1 MATTKQPT
9 GDNDRAEDITGELEP
24 IPVDSEAKP
33 SPLVETDWPSRGLA
47 KLLLQG
53 LIGVAVL
60 VILAADSSNFL
71 DLEEIAAILLIV
83 FGGIELVGVVVRR
96 EGFEPYIQ
104 PTVLIGAGI
113 MILIWP
119 SETRRVVGLIL
130 GVVVLIRGGAD
141 LWRSLRRR
149 FERGANMWVFVR
161 GLILIAVGGLVLLI
175 PAAAVPA
182 AVVGVAILLVLRAL
196 LGIWYTTT
204 RSGDNEPIDPGDTY
218 SIIAYLLASRD
229 MASEDIDRID
239 DIVFLHRGESRQ
251 RVTRFAIL
259 MALSTA
265 IATFGIATD
274 STAVVI
280 GAMLVAPLMTP
291 ILGLS
296 AGLINGKTQAALFSA
311 AVVLGG
317 SVGAIGFSWMLGALI
332 PNIAE
337 VIENGQV
344 VSRTAPSL
352 LDLAIAIAAGI
363 AGAYGV
369 SKAETSDALP
379 GVAVAIAL
387 IPPLSVIGIT
397 LHASDLS
404 QAAGATLLFLT
415 NLFAIILMAGIV
427 FLIVG
432 YGSWSRLHYRRNRIR
447 TSFAL
452 VVLAVILISIPL
464 ALTAES
470 VVGSSND
477 LRNASAA
484 VNDWIKEEFPDD
496 EVKPL
501 RISTIDVG
509 EDTVTVQLIGWE
521 VPPSSDRLSEILSEY
536 VGRPIGAVVRWVREY
551 IDFTPESDPAL
562 P

>member
-1 MATTKQPT
+1 VPKTKQPT
-9 GDNDRAEDITGELEP
+9 GDDNRPEDITGELEP
-24 IPVDSEAKP
+24 ISQESRDTP
-33 SPLVETDWPSRGLA
+33 SPLIDMTTGSNGVA
-47 KLLLQG
+47 KLLVQG
-53 LIGVAVL
+53 LVGVSVIVVLAVNP
-60 VILAADSSNFL
+60 SNVL
-71 DLEEIAAILLIV
+71 DLEGIAAILLV
-83 FGGIELVGVVVRR
+83 LFGGIELFGVVRGR
-96 EGFEPYIQ
+96 ERYDRYIQ
-104 PTVLIGAGI
+104 PVVLVGAGI
-113 MILIWP
+113 LIWVWP
-119 SETRRVVGLIL
+119 NETRRVVGLIL
-130 GVVVLIRGGAD
+130 GVVILIRGAAD
-141 LWRSLRRR
+141 LWASLRRR
-149 FERGANMWVFVR
+149 FERGANAWIFVR
-161 GLILIAVGGLVLLI
+161 GLILIAIGGLALLI
-175 PAAAVPA
+175 PSAAVPTA
-182 AVVGVAILLVLRAL
+182 IVGGAILIIVRAI
-196 LGIWYTTT
+196 LGIWYASTQ
-204 RSGDNEPIDPGDTY
+204 SGHDTPIDPGDTY
-218 SIIAYLLASRD
+218 AIVAYVLASRD
-229 MASEDIDRID
+229 MAKEDIDRID
-239 DIVFLHRGESRQ
+239 DIVFLHRGEARQ

-280 GAMLVAPLMTP
+280 GAMLIAPLMTP

-296 AGLINGKTQAALFSA
+296 AGLINGKTHAALFSA
-311 AVVLGG
+311 AVVVGG

-337 VIENGQV
+337 VIENSQV

-432 YGSWSRLHYRRNRIR
+432 YGSWTRLHYRRNRIR

-470 VVGSSND
+470 VVSSSSD

-496 EVKPL
+496 EVTPL

-509 EDTVTVQLIGWE
+509 KDTVTVQLIGWE
-521 VPPSSDRLSEILSEY
+521 IPPSSDRLSEILTEY
-536 VGRPIGAVVRWVREY
+536 VGRPIGAVVRWIQEQ
-551 IDFTPESDPAL
+551 IDFTPESDPAV

>member
-9 GDNDRAEDITGELEP
+9 GDDDRAEDITGELEP
-24 IPVDSEAKP
+24 IPPEAPSSFIANTSE
-33 SPLVETDWPSRGLA
+33 STGLA
-47 KLLLQG
+47 KLLVQG
-53 LIGVAVL
+53 FIGVSVIVVLAVNPGSAL
-60 VILAADSSNFL
+60 E
-71 DLEEIAAILLIV
+71 LEEMAAILLGL
-83 FGGIELVGVVVRR
+83 FGGIELFGVVRGR
-96 EGFEPYIQ
+96 EKAERYIQ
-104 PTVLIGAGI
+104 PAVLVGAGI
-113 MILIWP
+113 MIAIWP
-119 SETRRVVGLIL
+119 NETRKVVGLIL
-130 GVVVLIRGGAD
+130 GVVILIRGAAD
-141 LWRSLRRR
+141 LWASLRRR
-149 FERGANMWVFVR
+149 YERGANAWIFVR
-161 GLILIAVGGLVLLI
+161 GLILIAAGVLVLLL
-175 PAAAVPA
+175 PEAAVPA
-182 AVVGVAILLVLRAL
+182 AIVGGAILLIVRAI
-196 LGIWYTTT
+196 LGVWYTMS
-204 RSGDNEPIDPGDTY
+204 RPEGGAAIDPEDTY
-218 SIIAYLLASRD
+218 SIAAYLLSSRE
-229 MASEDIDRID
+229 MTKEDIARID
-239 DIVFLHRGESRQ
+239 DIVFLHQGESRQ

-296 AGLINGKTQAALFSA
+296 AGLINGRTHAALFSA

-317 SVGAIGFSWMLGALI
+317 SVGAIGFSWILGALI

-470 VVGSSND
+470 IVGSSND

-496 EVKPL
+496 EITPL

-536 VGRPIGAVVRWVREY
+536 VGRPIGAVVRWIQEQ